1 MMSTKDKMTIAAD
14 IVIAI
19 MSNSTKD
26 TYDRLEAVPNALE
39 KIYNKIDELDKKTN
53 DNNKDKFNNDSYP
66 TQQVV

>member
-1 MMSTKDKMTIAAD
+1 MSNKDKMQITAD

-39 KIYNKIDELDKKTN
+39 KIYNKSTELT
-53 DNNKDKFNNDSYP
+53 KDDFIAQTSD
-66 TQQVV
+66 